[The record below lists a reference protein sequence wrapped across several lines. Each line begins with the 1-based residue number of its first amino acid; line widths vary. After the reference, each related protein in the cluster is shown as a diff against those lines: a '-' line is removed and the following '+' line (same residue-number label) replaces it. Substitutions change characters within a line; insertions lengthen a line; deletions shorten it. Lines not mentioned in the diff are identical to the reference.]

1 MTLPLSGIRILD
13 LTRVLA
19 GPYCTMVLGDLGA
32 EIIKVEPSGTGD
44 DSRAFGPFIRGE
56 SSYFMSLN
64 RNKKSLTLNLKT
76 AAGKDIL
83 KKLARQADV
92 LIENYRPGTMKKLG
106 LDYTVLSAENPRLVY
121 AAISGFGQEGP
132 SKDKPA
138 YDFIVQGMG
147 GMMGL
152 NAHPDGPPTRVP
164 IGLGDITAGL
174 FMAVGILSA
183 LRERDRSGQGQ
194 MIDISMLD
202 CQVAILENP
211 IVRFFAGET
220 PKPIGNT
227 HPTISPTGG
236 FPTQDGY
243 IILAIGN
250 DQHWKVFCEAVG
262 RPEWV
267 DDRVSARMRN
277 GPKTWPT
284 IRILLEQL
292 FAEHET
298 AYWLSLIEKAKIP
311 CGPVNSIE
319 QVVNDPQVQF
329 RNMITAVDHPVAGEV
344 HMSGIPIKLS
354 RTPGG
359 VTLPPPTLG
368 QHSIEILKTHLK
380 LSDEAIEELKHGGA
394 L

>member
-1 MTLPLSGIRILD
+1 MAMPLTGVRILD

-19 GPYCTMVLGDLGA
+19 GPYCTMVLADLGA
-32 EIIKVEPSGTGD
+32 EVLKIEPSGTGD

-56 SSYFMSLN
+56 STYFMSLN

-76 AAGKDIL
+76 AEGKSIL
-83 KKLARQADV
+83 KELAKQVDI

-106 LDYTVLSAENPRLVY
+106 LDYSMLSIENPKLIY

-147 GMMGL
+147 GIMGL
-152 NAHPDGPPTRVP
+152 NAHPAGPPTRVP

-174 FMAVGILSA
+174 YTAVGILSA
-183 LRERDRSGQGQ
+183 LRERDLSGKGQ

-220 PKPIGNT
+220 PKPLGNT

-250 DQHWKVFCEAVG
+250 DQHWKVFCQVVG
-262 RPEWV
+262 RPQWISDPHFSSNSRRTENMPAL
-267 DDRVSARMRN
+267 RV
-277 GPKTWPT
+277 
-284 IRILLEQL
+284 LLEQL
-292 FAEHET
+292 FSEHET
-298 AYWLSLIEKAKIP
+298 AYWIGIIEKAGVP

-319 QVVNDPQVQF
+319 EVVRDPQIRF
-329 RNMITAVDHPVAGEV
+329 RNMITSVNHPVAVEV
-344 HMSGIPIKLS
+344 KMSGIPINMS

-368 QHSIEILKTHLK
+368 QHTIEILKSYLK
-380 LSDEAIEELKHGGA
+380 LTDETIEELQRSGV

>member
-1 MTLPLSGIRILD
+1 M
-13 LTRVLA
+13 VLA
-19 GPYCTMVLGDLGA
+19 DLGA
-32 EIIKVEPSGTGD
+32 EVIKIEPSGSGD

-56 SSYFMSLN
+56 SSYFLSLN

-76 AAGKDIL
+76 NDGKSILRKLANQVDIL
-83 KKLARQADV
+83 L
-92 LIENYRPGTMKKLG
+92 ENFRPGTMKKLG
-106 LDYTVLSAENPRLVY
+106 LDYGTLSFENPRLIY

-174 FMAVGILSA
+174 FAAVGILSA
-183 LRERDRSGQGQ
+183 LRERDLSGKGQ
-194 MIDISMLD
+194 MIDVAMLD

-211 IVRFFAGET
+211 IIRFFAGET
-220 PKPIGNT
+220 PRPLGNT

-236 FPTQDGY
+236 FPTRDGY

-250 DQHWKVFCEAVG
+250 DQHWKVFCQVVG
-262 RPEWV
+262 RPEWIT
-267 DDRVSARMRN
+267 DPRFLSNAKRTENMPALRE
-277 GPKTWPT
+277 
-284 IRILLEQL
+284 LLERL
-292 FAEHET
+292 FSEHGSD
-298 AYWLSLIEKAKIP
+298 YWLGVIEKAGIP

-319 QVVNDPQVQF
+319 QVVRDPQIGF
-329 RNMITAVDHPVAGEV
+329 RNMITSVDHPVAGELK
-344 HMSGIPIKLS
+344 MSANPIKMS
-354 RTPGG
+354 RTPGRMR
-359 VTLPPPTLG
+359 LAPPMLG
-368 QHSIEILKTHLK
+368 QHSSEILKSYLK
-380 LSDEAIEELKHGGA
+380 LTDETIEELKRDGV

>member
-1 MTLPLSGIRILD
+1 MRSRAWHFPFPAYAFLD

-83 KKLARQADV
+83 KKLAQQADV

-147 GMMGL
+147 GMMGSERPSGRPPH
-152 NAHPDGPPTRVP
+152 ASSDRAGGHYRRVVYGRGDSIGPARARP
-164 IGLGDITAGL
+164 
-174 FMAVGILSA
+174 VGPGADDRHLHARLPSGHSREPNRA
-183 LRERDRSGQGQ
+183 LLRR
-194 MIDISMLD
+194 
-202 CQVAILENP
+202 
-211 IVRFFAGET
+211 ET

-236 FPTQDGY
+236 FPTKDGY
-243 IILAIGN
+243 VILAIGN

-262 RPEWV
+262 RPGGSMIH
-267 DDRVSARMRN
+267 VSARMRSGLKICHN
-277 GPKTWPT
+277 KGPARAIVRGP
-284 IRILLEQL
+284 RDCILAQ
-292 FAEHET
+292 
-298 AYWLSLIEKAKIP
+298 S
-311 CGPVNSIE
+311 N
-319 QVVNDPQVQF
+319 
-329 RNMITAVDHPVAGEV
+329 
-344 HMSGIPIKLS
+344 
-354 RTPGG
+354 
-359 VTLPPPTLG
+359 
-368 QHSIEILKTHLK
+368 
-380 LSDEAIEELKHGGA
+380 
-394 L
+394 

>member
-1 MTLPLSGIRILD
+1 MAMPLAGIRILD

-19 GPYCTMVLGDLGA
+19 GPYCTMVLADLGA
-32 EIIKVEPSGTGD
+32 EVIKIEPSGTGD

-56 SSYFMSLN
+56 SSYFLSLN

-76 AAGKDIL
+76 DDGKSIL
-83 KKLARQADV
+83 KSLAKQVDI
-92 LIENYRPGTMKKLG
+92 LIENFRPGTMKKLG
-106 LDYTVLSAENPRLVY
+106 LDYATLSVENPKLIY

-147 GMMGL
+147 GIMGL

-174 FMAVGILSA
+174 FTAVGILSA
-183 LRERDRSGQGQ
+183 LRERDLSGKGQ

-220 PKPIGNT
+220 PRPLGNT

-236 FPTQDGY
+236 FPTRDGY

-250 DQHWKVFCEAVG
+250 DQHWKVFCQVVG
-262 RPEWV
+262 RSEWITDV
-267 DDRVSARMRN
+267 RFSSNSKRTENMPALRV
-277 GPKTWPT
+277 
-284 IRILLEQL
+284 LLEQL
-292 FAEHET
+292 FSEHET
-298 AYWLSLIEKAKIP
+298 AYWLGVIEKAGVP

-319 QVVNDPQVQF
+319 QVVRDPQIGF
-329 RNMITAVDHPVAGEV
+329 RNMITSVHHPVAGEV
-344 HMSGIPIKLS
+344 KMSGIPIKMS

-368 QHSIEILKTHLK
+368 QHSTEILKSYLK
-380 LSDEAIEELKHGGA
+380 LTDETIEEFQRRGVL
-394 L
+394 

>member
-1 MTLPLSGIRILD
+1 MGKPLAGVRILD

-19 GPYCTMVLGDLGA
+19 GPYCSMVLADLGA
-32 EIIKVEPSGTGD
+32 EVIKIEPSGTGD

-56 SSYFMSLN
+56 SSYFLSLN

-76 AAGKDIL
+76 DDGKSIL
-83 KKLARQADV
+83 KNLVQQVDI

-106 LDYTVLSAENPRLVY
+106 LDYATLSVENPKLIY

-147 GMMGL
+147 GIMGL

-164 IGLGDITAGL
+164 IGLFA
-174 FMAVGILSA
+174 AVGILSA
-183 LRERDRSGQGQ
+183 LRERDLSGKGQ

-220 PKPIGNT
+220 PQPLGNT

-236 FPTQDGY
+236 FPTRDGY

-250 DQHWKVFCEAVG
+250 DQHWKVFCQVVG
-262 RPEWV
+262 RPEWIT
-267 DDRVSARMRN
+267 DPRFSSNSTRTENMSALRE
-277 GPKTWPT
+277 
-284 IRILLEQL
+284 LLEEL
-292 FAEHET
+292 FSQHESD
-298 AYWLSLIEKAKIP
+298 YWLSVIEKAGIP

-319 QVVNDPQVQF
+319 QVVRDPQIGF
-329 RNMITAVDHPVAGEV
+329 RNMITSVNHPIAGEV
-344 HMSGIPIKLS
+344 KMSGIPIKMS

-368 QHSIEILKTHLK
+368 QHSTEILKFYLK
-380 LSDEAIEELKHGGA
+380 LTDETIGQLKRSGVI
-394 L
+394 

>member
-1 MTLPLSGIRILD
+1 M
-13 LTRVLA
+13 VLA
-19 GPYCTMVLGDLGA
+19 DLGA
-32 EIIKVEPSGTGD
+32 EVIKIEPSGTGD

-76 AAGKDIL
+76 ADGKSIL
-83 KKLARQADV
+83 KELAKQVDI
-92 LIENYRPGTMKKLG
+92 LIENYRPGTMKKFG
-106 LDYTVLSAENPRLVY
+106 LDYSTLSIENPKLIY

-147 GMMGL
+147 GIMGL
-152 NAHPDGPPTRVP
+152 NAHPAGPPTRVP

-174 FMAVGILSA
+174 YTAVGILSA
-183 LRERDRSGQGQ
+183 LRERDLSGKGQ

-220 PKPIGNT
+220 PKPLGNT

-250 DQHWKVFCEAVG
+250 DQHWKVFCQVVG
-262 RPEWV
+262 RPQWISDPRFSSNSRRTENMPV
-267 DDRVSARMRN
+267 LRV
-277 GPKTWPT
+277 
-284 IRILLEQL
+284 LLEQL
-292 FAEHET
+292 FSEHET
-298 AYWLSLIEKAKIP
+298 AYWLGIIEKAGVP

-319 QVVNDPQVQF
+319 EVVRDPQIGF
-329 RNMITAVDHPVAGEV
+329 RNMITSVNHPVAGEV
-344 HMSGIPIKLS
+344 KMSGIPIKMS

-368 QHSIEILKTHLK
+368 QHSTEILKSYLK
-380 LSDEAIEELKHGGA
+380 LTDETIEELQRSGV

>member
-1 MTLPLSGIRILD
+1 MGMPLAGVRILD

-19 GPYCTMVLGDLGA
+19 GPYCSMVLADLGA
-32 EIIKVEPSGTGD
+32 EVIKIEPSGTGD
-44 DSRAFGPFIRGE
+44 DSRAFGPFICGE
-56 SSYFMSLN
+56 STYFLSLN

-76 AAGKDIL
+76 DGGKSIL
-83 KKLARQADV
+83 KNLAKHVDI

-106 LDYTVLSAENPRLVY
+106 LDYATLSVENPKLVY

-147 GMMGL
+147 GIMGL

-174 FMAVGILSA
+174 FTAVGILSA
-183 LRERDRSGQGQ
+183 LRERDLSGKGQ

-220 PKPIGNT
+220 PQPIGNT

-236 FPTQDGY
+236 FPTRDGY
-243 IILAIGN
+243 LILAIGN
-250 DQHWKVFCEAVG
+250 DQHWKVFCQVVD
-262 RPEWV
+262 RPEWIA
-267 DDRVSARMRN
+267 DSRFSSNSKRTENMPALRE
-277 GPKTWPT
+277 
-284 IRILLEQL
+284 LLEEL
-292 FAEHET
+292 FSEHET
-298 AYWLSLIEKAKIP
+298 GYWLGIIEKAGIP

-319 QVVNDPQVQF
+319 QVVRDPQIGF
-329 RNMITAVDHPVAGEV
+329 RNMITSVKHPVAGEV
-344 HMSGIPIKLS
+344 KMSGIPIKMS

-368 QHSIEILKTHLK
+368 QHSVEILKSYLK
-380 LSDEAIEELKHGGA
+380 FTDETIEELKRSGV

>member
-1 MTLPLSGIRILD
+1 MAMPLTGVRILD

-19 GPYCTMVLGDLGA
+19 GPYCTMVLADLGA
-32 EIIKVEPSGTGD
+32 EVLKIEPSGTGD
-44 DSRAFGPFIRGE
+44 DSRAFGPFICGE
-56 SSYFMSLN
+56 STYFMSLN

-76 AAGKDIL
+76 AGGKSIL
-83 KKLARQADV
+83 KELAKQVDI

-106 LDYTVLSAENPRLVY
+106 LDYSTLSVENPKLIY

-147 GMMGL
+147 GIMGL
-152 NAHPDGPPTRVP
+152 NAHPAGPPTRVP

-174 FMAVGILSA
+174 YTAVGILSA
-183 LRERDRSGQGQ
+183 LRERDLSGKGQ

-220 PKPIGNT
+220 PKPLGNT

-236 FPTQDGY
+236 FPTQDSY

-250 DQHWKVFCEAVG
+250 DQHWKVFCQVVG
-262 RPEWV
+262 RPQWISDPHFSSNSRRTENMPAL
-267 DDRVSARMRN
+267 RV
-277 GPKTWPT
+277 
-284 IRILLEQL
+284 LLEQL
-292 FAEHET
+292 FSEHET
-298 AYWLSLIEKAKIP
+298 AYWIGIIEKAGVP

-319 QVVNDPQVQF
+319 EVVRDPQIRF
-329 RNMITAVDHPVAGEV
+329 RNMITSVNHPVAGEV
-344 HMSGIPIKLS
+344 KMSGIPIKMS
-354 RTPGG
+354 RTPGE

-368 QHSIEILKTHLK
+368 QHSTEILKSYLK
-380 LSDEAIEELKHGGA
+380 LTDETIEELQRSGV

>member
-1 MTLPLSGIRILD
+1 MTLPLSGVRILD

-64 RNKKSLTLNLKT
+64 RNKRSLTLNLKT

-83 KKLARQADV
+83 KKLAQQADV

-106 LDYTVLSAENPRLVY
+106 LDYTVLSAEHPRLVY

-152 NAHPDGPPTRVP
+152 NAHPEGPPTRVP

-236 FPTQDGY
+236 FPTKDGY
-243 IILAIGN
+243 VILAIGN

-267 DDRVSARMRN
+267 DDANFCSNAKRTENM
-277 GPKTWPT
+277 PT

-298 AYWLSLIEKAKIP
+298 SYWLSLIEKVGIP

-329 RNMITAVDHPVAGEV
+329 RNMITSVDHPVAGKV
-344 HMSGIPIKLS
+344 HMSGIPIKFS

-380 LSDEAIEELKHGGA
+380 LSDEAIEELKRGGA
-394 L
+394 F

>member
-1 MTLPLSGIRILD
+1 MAMPLAGLRILD

-19 GPYCTMVLGDLGA
+19 GPYCTMVLADLGA
-32 EIIKVEPSGTGD
+32 DVIKIEPSGAGD
-44 DSRAFGPFIRGE
+44 DSRAFGPFIHGE
-56 SSYFMSLN
+56 SSYFLSLN

-76 AAGKDIL
+76 TEGKSIL
-83 KKLARQADV
+83 KQLAKQVDI

-106 LDYTVLSAENPRLVY
+106 LDYATLSIENPRLIY

-147 GMMGL
+147 GIMGL
-152 NAHPDGPPTRVP
+152 NAHPNGPPTRVP

-174 FMAVGILSA
+174 FAAVGLLSA
-183 LRERDRSGQGQ
+183 LRERELSGKGQ
-194 MIDISMLD
+194 MIDIAMLD

-220 PKPIGNT
+220 PKAIGNI

-236 FPTQDGY
+236 FPTKDGY

-250 DQHWKVFCEAVG
+250 DQHWKVFCQVVG
-262 RPEWV
+262 RSEWIS
-267 DDRVSARMRN
+267 DPRFSSNFKRTENISKLRE
-277 GPKTWPT
+277 
-284 IRILLEQL
+284 LLEQL
-292 FAEHET
+292 FSEHET
-298 AYWLSLIEKAKIP
+298 SYWLSVIEKVGIP

-319 QVVNDPQVQF
+319 QVVRDPQVGF
-329 RNMITAVDHPVAGEV
+329 RNMIMSVKHPVAGDV
-344 HMSGIPIKLS
+344 KMSGIPIKFC

-359 VTLPPPTLG
+359 VTLPPPALG
-368 QHSIEILKTHLK
+368 QHSVEILKSYLK
-380 LSDEAIEELKHGGA
+380 LTDETIQELKRSGV